1 MLGKG
6 GTPPKIS
13 TTMKVSLVTL
23 SEKEFNQILITQNN
37 NLLRGSGL
45 DDINIFRSKRYL
57 QGSGFF
63 DFIKG
68 VGNFLMP
75 LAKKYVAPS
84 LGGFAQGVVKDL
96 VQGKNIKSS
105 LKYRGTKGLKQIGT
119 RILEGKG
126 LKKGVEKLFKSNS
139 RKHKSRR
146 KKPTKN
152 KKNKSIR
159 GCGQKKMKATR
170 KRKSNQSNKRNK
182 NKNKKKKKHFDI
194 FS

>member
-96 VQGKNIKSS
+96 VQGKDIKSS

-182 NKNKKKKKHFDI
+182 KKN
-194 FS
+194 